1 MAWIF
6 VVLAGLLETVWIYFL
21 KNTEDGISALGA
33 LAMAASLLGSFWLLA
48 LAMRANPLAAAYAAW
63 TGIGTLGA
71 FLLGFLVFGE
81 RLSPAAIA
89 GLVLIV
95 SGTVLL
101 RVATGSGA

>member
-1 MAWIF
+1 MAWVF

-21 KNTEDGISALGA
+21 KNTQEGVTALGA

-48 LAMRANPLAAAYAAW
+48 LAMRTIPLAAAYAAW